1 MSSRR
6 VGALQVLILLTPA
19 IGFAEPR
26 NSASGEVDFVDSRW
40 TIVDA
45 IAYPRDDG
53 GWALQ
58 LASVPFDPA
67 DVAAD
72 GEVDGW
78 DGYRLVRD
86 EGNFVLEVHI
96 TADRTIGQAMVYRSS
111 GGTGRGGATLERS
124 LRLDQPPGERL
135 IGRIDYHDDGEFIQ
149 ARFDVAI
156 ATPAVSTAPTP
167 DAAPEPEPAPADS
180 AASGATAVL
189 IAYGEA
195 IEKGDAKALFQTM
208 PPEMRAAVGA
218 TDDPEV
224 TAPYLAMLAS
234 VHPTRIEVTDS
245 TEQADDQVEL
255 RFRGQLQGAS
265 VTGTAMAQ
273 KIDGTWYLLG
283 LVVDEAP

>member
-1 MSSRR
+1 MWFAFVRLLL
-6 VGALQVLILLTPA
+6 VVALVAPA
-19 IGFAEPR
+19 TAIAQSKNR
-26 NSASGEVDFVDSRW
+26 ASGEVNFVDSRW
-40 TIVDA
+40 RIVDA

-53 GWALQ
+53 GWDLQ

-72 GEVDGW
+72 GEVDGF

-86 EGNFVLEVHI
+86 EGKFVLEVHI
-96 TADRTIGQAMVYRSS
+96 EADQTIGQAMVYRSS
-111 GGTGRGGATLERS
+111 GGNGRGGPLIARS
-124 LRLDQPPGERL
+124 LQLEQPPGERL
-135 IGRIDYHDDGEFIQ
+135 VGRIDYRDEGEFIE

-156 ATPAVSTAPTP
+156 ATPLPKTDSTPPAPS
-167 DAAPEPEPAPADS
+167 PEPAPEPATD
-180 AASGATAVL
+180 SGARAVL

-208 PPEMRAAVGA
+208 PPDMRAAVGA
-218 TDDPEV
+218 SDDADV

-234 VHPTRIEVTDS
+234 VHPIRIEVTDS
-245 TEQADDQVEL
+245 TAQADDQVEL
-255 RFRGQLQGAS
+255 RFRGQRQGAS